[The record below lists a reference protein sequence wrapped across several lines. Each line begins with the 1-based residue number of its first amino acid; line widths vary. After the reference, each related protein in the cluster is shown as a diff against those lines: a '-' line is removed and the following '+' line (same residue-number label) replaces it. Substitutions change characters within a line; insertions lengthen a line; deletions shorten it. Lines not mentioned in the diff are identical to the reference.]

1 MLSNVLNESP
11 KNTITC
17 LSTQGWRKTAAL
29 VLGFGTLIIL
39 VKVSNAIAS
48 ATTAITGGRTFQ
60 VDVIATMLGE
70 ILVMLAGVLLV
81 TGSVLRWRRFL
92 KVDRFNLKNLSIGI
106 ACGVGM
112 WIALQ
117 IVSAIIKSIT
127 GEGVGVSSTENSLE
141 ALSGPWLIFLWLVG
155 TPLIIPLLEET
166 FFRGMVLSC
175 FQSGCETKKWGQVLG
190 VLFGSVWFSLIHVQG
205 FSSVTDWFIIVWT
218 ITIGVINSILTLRQ
232 ESIWCA
238 FGLHATY
245 NTVTVLASILLL
257 S

>member
-1 MLSNVLNESP
+1 MLSNVLNEPSRD
-11 KNTITC
+11 T
-17 LSTQGWRKTAAL
+17 STYPSAQGWRKNAAL
-29 VLGFGTLIIL
+29 VMGFGALIIL

-48 ATTAITGGRTFQ
+48 VVTAVTGSRTFR

-70 ILVMLAGVLLV
+70 ILVMLVGVLLV
-81 TGSVLRWRRFL
+81 TGGVSGWRRFL

-141 ALSGPWLIFLWLVG
+141 ALPGPWLIFLWLVG

-175 FQSGCETKKWGQVLG
+175 FQSGCKTERWGQVLG
-190 VLFGSVWFSLIHVQG
+190 VLFGSIWFSLIHVQG
-205 FSSVTDWFIIVWT
+205 FSSVTDWFIITWT
-218 ITIGVINSILTLRQ
+218 MTIGAINSILTLRQ